1 MPNIKT
7 ALDHGVFEI
16 VLNRP
21 DRLNA
26 FNADFLLELTQAV
39 NETKRNPS
47 IRAVLLYGEGKGF
60 SAGGDLR
67 DMGID
72 ETNPTEVK
80 EFLQQGH
87 EAILGLYHMEK
98 PVIAAV
104 HGPAVGAG
112 CNLAF
117 ACDMI
122 IADETA
128 SFSEIFSKVGAL
140 PDMGGLYFLPQ
151 KIGMHKAAEL
161 IFTGKMINANTAL
174 DYGLINEV
182 VAAGQYREKGK
193 ELATSLASGPTKAL
207 GLAKSIMHQAPYSSL
222 ESILEMEAL
231 GQANIF
237 QTEDF
242 KEGKRA
248 FIEKRKPEFKGY

>member
-1 MPNIKT
+1 MPNVKT
-7 ALDHGVFEI
+7 AFNQGVLEI
-16 VLNRP
+16 ILNRP
-21 DRLNA
+21 ESLNA
-26 FNADFLLELTQAV
+26 LNANLFSELTEAV
-39 NETKRNPS
+39 YEAKRNPAVRS
-47 IRAVLLYGEGKGF
+47 VLLYGEGKGF
-60 SAGGDLR
+60 CAGGDLK
-67 DMGID
+67 DFGID
-72 ETNPTEVK
+72 ETNATEVK

-87 EAILGLYHMEK
+87 EALLGLYHMEK

-128 SFSEIFSKVGAL
+128 TFSEIFAKVGAL

-161 IFTGKMINANTAL
+161 VFTGKTINANTAL

-182 VAAGQYREKGK
+182 TAAGNSLKKGK
-193 ELATSLASGPTKAL
+193 ELAISLASGPTKTL
-207 GLAKSIMHQAPYSSL
+207 GLAKRIMHQAPYTSL

-242 KEGKRA
+242 KEGKQA
-248 FIEKRKPEFKGY
+248 FIEKRKPEFHGY

>member
-1 MPNIKT
+1 MPNIIT
-7 ALDHGVFEI
+7 AFDQGVFEI

-21 DRLNA
+21 DRMNALNEDL
-26 FNADFLLELTQAV
+26 FTELAEAV
-39 NETKRNPS
+39 VEAKRNPS
-47 IRAVLLYGEGKGF
+47 VRAVLLYGEGKGF
-60 SAGGDLR
+60 CSGGDLK
-67 DMGID
+67 DFGID
-72 ETNPTEVK
+72 ETNTTAVK
-80 EFLQQGH
+80 EFLQHGH
-87 EAILGLYHMEK
+87 KSIIGLYHMEK

-117 ACDMI
+117 ACDMV

-128 SFSEIFSKVGAL
+128 TFSEIFAKVGAL
-140 PDMGGLYFLPQ
+140 PDLGGLYFLPQ

-161 IFTGKMINANTAL
+161 IFTAKVLDAKAAY

-182 VAAGQYREKGK
+182 TATGQSITKAK
-193 ELATSLASGPTKAL
+193 ELAKQLASGPTKAL
-207 GLAKSIMHQAPYSSL
+207 GLAKRILHQAPYASL
-222 ESILEMEAL
+222 ENILELEAH

-242 KEGKRA
+242 KEGKQA
-248 FIEKRKPEFKGY
+248 FIEKRKALFQGK